1 MMCINAWGGFKKMI
15 GFCCTRVPPKLM
27 AKMEEI
33 KVRAWGENMRSPF
46 CLFPSASGGLDS
58 EGLGLE

>member
-1 MMCINAWGGFKKMI
+1 MPSPPPPYVFGQRGINVPIVPGMMCINAWGGFKKMI

-33 KVRAWGENMRSPF
+33 KVRVGI
-46 CLFPSASGGLDS
+46 
-58 EGLGLE
+58 